1 MGSFLTTIFDIVI
14 DTRKEANYMFTPKT
28 ERIESIAK
36 DKQGVI
42 SQLNSIFSAKTHVYI
57 DFANVRPWSG
67 KLGWHINLK
76 RLKQFLDSFNTIET
90 VSFYNGYLAGNERS
104 EKEKTEAEDCKYIL
118 RTKPVKIMNFS
129 IDVSSIL
136 PDSTVL
142 LDQFV
147 RRALLKKY
155 EIATIEYLN
164 ERFKD
169 MNKKGEYFI
178 EDMKC
183 NFDVEIGVDMLLD
196 CERNSAETFILW
208 SGDSD
213 FADPVEKLM
222 STGKKVILFATVRK
236 VSKELSALTT
246 KGLMIF
252 DIQKIRDFICWKK
265 ELERKRD
272 PDEGAPKL

>member
-1 MGSFLTTIFDIVI
+1 
-14 DTRKEANYMFTPKT
+14 MFTPKT
-28 ERIESIAK
+28 ERIEKIAK
-36 DKQGVI
+36 DQQEII
-42 SQLNSIFSAKTHVYI
+42 SQLDSIFSAKTRVYI
-57 DFANVRPWSG
+57 DYANVRPWSE
-67 KLGWHINLK
+67 KLGWHIELK
-76 RLKQFLDSFNTIET
+76 RLKQFLGSFDT
-90 VSFYNGYLAGNERS
+90 VEAVNFYNGYLAGNERS
-104 EKEKTEAEDCKYIL
+104 EKEKTEAENCKYIL

-142 LDQFV
+142 VSQFI

-213 FADPVEKLM
+213 FADPLERLLKE
-222 STGKKVILFATVRK
+222 GKEVVLFATAGRI
-236 VSKELSALTT
+236 SRELNELKTS
-246 KGLMIF
+246 GLGIF
-252 DIQKIRDFICWKK
+252 DIFNIRDFICWKK
-265 ELERKRD
+265 EYNGKRTKD
-272 PDEGAPKL
+272 PISGAP

>member
-1 MGSFLTTIFDIVI
+1 
-14 DTRKEANYMFTPKT
+14 MFTPKT
-28 ERIESIAK
+28 VKIENIAK
-36 DKQGVI
+36 NKQRVI
-42 SQLNSIFSAKTHVYI
+42 KQLNNILSAKTRVYI
-57 DFANVRPWSG
+57 DYANVRPWSE
-67 KLGWHINLK
+67 KLGWHIELR
-76 RLKQFLDSFNTIET
+76 RLKQFLDSFDTIEA
-90 VSFYNGYLAGNERS
+90 VNFYNGYLAGDERS
-104 EKEKTEAEDCKYIL
+104 EKEKTEAENNKYFL
-118 RTKPVKIMNFS
+118 RTKPVKIMELS

-142 LDQFV
+142 ISQFI

-155 EIATIEYLN
+155 EITTIEYLN

-178 EDMKC
+178 KDMKC

-213 FADPVEKLM
+213 FADPIEKLM
-222 STGKKVILFATVRK
+222 SAGKKVILFATVRK
-236 VSKELSALTT
+236 VSKELSTLVE

-252 DIQKIRDFICWKK
+252 DIQKIRDFICWKR
-265 ELERKRD
+265 ELERKED
-272 PDEGAPKL
+272 PR

>member
-1 MGSFLTTIFDIVI
+1 
-14 DTRKEANYMFTPKT
+14 MFVPKT
-28 ERIESIAK
+28 ERIKDIAR

-42 SQLNSIFSAKTHVYI
+42 SQLDSIFGIKTRVYI
-57 DFANVRPWSG
+57 DYANVRPWSG
-67 KLGWHINLK
+67 KLGWHIDLK
-76 RLKQFLDSFNTIET
+76 RLKQFLDSFSTIEAT
-90 VSFYNGYLAGNERS
+90 NFYNGYLVGSERS
-104 EKEKTEAEDCKYIL
+104 EKEKMEAENCKYIL
-118 RTKPVKIMNFS
+118 RTKPVKIMDFS

-155 EIATIEYLN
+155 EIATVEYLN

-178 EDMKC
+178 QDMKC

-213 FADPVEKLM
+213 FSDPIEKLM
-222 STGKKVILFATVRK
+222 SAGKKVILFATARK

-246 KGLMIF
+246 RGLMIF
-252 DIQKIRDFICWKK
+252 EIQKIRDFICWKK
-265 ELERKRD
+265 ELETQKG
-272 PDEGAPKL
+272 PQ